1 MEINQIKFY
10 NLKGHTI
17 NDITFSNKETND
29 NIITNNES
37 YYWNK
42 DNTIDIEL

>member
-10 NLKGHTI
+10 KLKRQTI
-17 NDITFSNKETND
+17 IDITFLNKETND

-37 YYWNK
+37 YYCK
-42 DNTIDIEL
+42 KR